1 MEELMRGRGI
11 LIITILGWA
20 LAIALALVIV
30 NREWLSAAPQASQ
43 PLLRPEAEAA
53 VVTKPGQRTVYFPGT
68 EELAQDEM
76 RIVACGTGNPVPRLK
91 QAAACFL
98 VQLGNGDNFVFD
110 MGSGSA
116 ERLASLDVPYDK
128 LDKVFI
134 GHLHLDHVGD
144 LPSFYFTRAVNQGR
158 SKLRVWGPSG
168 VKPEWG
174 MKAAMENMKAM
185 YGWESAM
192 RGALMGTPELE
203 VNEFDWTGINQ
214 IIYNEN
220 GVIVRSI
227 PALHGDQSVSFI
239 LEWNGLRVAY
249 SSDTMPNKWWCE
261 HTKGVD
267 VAIHEAFYPV
277 EGLIANAHFTPL
289 EALNVGTRVH
299 TPPQGFG
306 KVMDIT
312 RPRLAIAYHLP
323 TDISALFMIR
333 DGIREYYDGPLDL
346 ADDFMVWNVTK
357 ESIRNR
363 MAVPNPWHVMQAS
376 ELPKIPGDPD
386 SYTTTELTRSGVE
399 PAYLPV
405 VMKIYRDFNSKYG
418 TDYKPGSAAE
428 K

>member
-1 MEELMRGRGI
+1 
-11 LIITILGWA
+11 
-20 LAIALALVIV
+20 
-30 NREWLSAAPQASQ
+30 
-43 PLLRPEAEAA
+43 
-53 VVTKPGQRTVYFPGT
+53 
-68 EELAQDEM
+68 
-76 RIVACGTGNPVPRLK
+76 
-91 QAAACFL
+91 
-98 VQLGNGDNFVFD
+98 

-158 SKLRVWGPSG
+158 TKLRVWGPSG

-185 YGWESAM
+185 YGWERAM

-214 IIYNEN
+214 VIYDEN
-220 GVIVRSI
+220 GVVVRSI
-227 PALHGDQSVSFI
+227 PALHNDQSVSFI

-249 SSDTMPNKWWCE
+249 SSDTMPNKWWTE
-261 HTKGVD
+261 YTKGVD
-267 VAIHEAFYPV
+267 VSIHEAFYPV

-289 EALNVGTRVH
+289 EALNVGTRIH

-323 TDISALFMIR
+323 TDFSALFMIR

-357 ESIRNR
+357 DSVRHR
-363 MAVPNPWHVMQAS
+363 MAVPNPWHVMQPS
-376 ELPKIPGDPD
+376 ELPRTPGDPS
-386 SYTTTELTRSGVE
+386 SYKPTELTRSGVE
-399 PAYLPV
+399 PAYIPV
-405 VMKIYRDFNSKYG
+405 VLKIYRDFNAKYG
-418 TDYKPGSAAE
+418 TDYKPGTTAD
-428 K
+428 KQN